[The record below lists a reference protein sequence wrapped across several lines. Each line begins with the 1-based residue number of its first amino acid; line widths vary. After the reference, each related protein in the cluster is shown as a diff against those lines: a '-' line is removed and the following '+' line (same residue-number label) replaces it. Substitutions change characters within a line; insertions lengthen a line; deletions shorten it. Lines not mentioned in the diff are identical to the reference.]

1 MCEVGCVD
9 LRLCR
14 DEVSHLGKTIDD
26 HEDSIERLGL
36 WEMNDEVHRYIL
48 PWFFRWLER
57 HDSTKWQVMAGFR
70 DLALGAG
77 ACEFED
83 ITFEMGAGE
92 VALNIRVEFVEARVS
107 SKRCVM
113 NFAEKFGTKRRVVW
127 DKDAKG
133 GFTGDDEVMVE
144 CKARVILAV
153 AELLIERGKVCV
165 GFVGL
170 VERVK
175 QVGVRLGRRLE
186 LAELGSRKVIGDGVD
201 VCGET
206 TECVSDDVGF
216 AGLVF
221 DFEVVRLD
229 GKDPTDDA
237 ISGRGG
243 QL

>member
-57 HDSTKWQVMAGFR
+57 HDSTEWQVMAGFR

-77 ACEFED
+77 ACEFEY

-92 VALNIRVEFVEARVS
+92 VSLNIGVEFVEARVS

-113 NFAEKFGTKRRVVW
+113 NFAEKFGTKRRVVR

-133 GFTGDDEVMVE
+133 GFTCDDEVMMK
-144 CKARVILAV
+144 CKARVILSV

-175 QVGVRLGRRLE
+175 QFGMGLGRRLE
-186 LAELGSRKVIGDGVD
+186 LAELGSHARSSGIALMCAAKRLSASA
-201 VCGET
+201 T
-206 TECVSDDVGF
+206 TF
-216 AGLVF
+216 VF
-221 DFEVVRLD
+221 PAWCSTL
-229 GKDPTDDA
+229 KLYA
-237 ISGRGG
+237 
-243 QL
+243 